1 MFCTSKG
8 PWSIYRLMKSRP
20 RQNLLVFCNLLHF
33 PVQWGISHPALIT
46 SIFFHNF
53 SFCWKLYICIFIFW
67 TGVWGW
73 RVRLLLWP
81 FLYILEDLAEERQAT
96 LLPGVWAPSKCKT
109 WRLVYKS
116 KEELSLENISIS
128 RLKSENSL
136 LNLCVFIF
144 QTHHLSSLF
153 PLSFSSINTNL
164 ILFQTW
170 NDIFVSNKNQVCFH
184 YSICRISLFSLPPP
198 GSVIFI

>member
-1 MFCTSKG
+1 M
-8 PWSIYRLMKSRP
+8 
-20 RQNLLVFCNLLHF
+20 
-33 PVQWGISHPALIT
+33 
-46 SIFFHNF
+46 
-53 SFCWKLYICIFIFW
+53 
-67 TGVWGW
+67 
-73 RVRLLLWP
+73 RLLLWP